1 MADKVALDIEV
12 HGAGSI
18 NAATTSL
25 KSLKAAIKAAT
36 DEQNKYELGTQA
48 YQDAAQR
55 VAELRDQVDDLRDSS
70 RQLQGTGIERS
81 SQAFSNLGD
90 GIRNLDFDKIKIA
103 LQGFK
108 SALAATGITLVIAA
122 VGYLIENFD
131 ELSKGSGIVG
141 KALRFVGDVVKG
153 AIELFTKFTDLL
165 GFTNSELDKQ
175 GDAIKENADKSKEA
189 IESQTKAYDEQIA
202 IMKANGESAFALE
215 RKKQELIIETN
226 KRLVEQT
233 IAYVKAGGELNEEQR
248 KLLTEQLTAIRSA
261 KNAEKV
267 IDIEAKK
274 DAIDRA
280 KKYQDDLNKIGEEN
294 FKRYKEQQAIRD
306 QEQRDK
312 EAEEFESVY
321 LAGLDDQNRAKLE
334 AQDRYNFEKE
344 QNELELNERTRLANE
359 KLNQEIEAQ
368 NAASLKKRQEDEKA
382 ALEGSL
388 SGAQNLNGAL
398 QGLSDAYFE
407 YKKSTLK
414 KGSAEELAFA
424 KKQFE
429 INKKLQL
436 ANAVVQG
443 VQAVLAAYS
452 SGSAIPIIGAVAGPA
467 FAVLA
472 GITAA
477 ANIAKIANSKFDGS
491 GGSVAAA
498 TTSASPSL
506 PAPVISSPSAN
517 VQGTQFDADGN
528 VIKPDGKS
536 TQEPLRAYVVETDI
550 TKTQSQVSSIEQKS
564 KF

>member
-18 NAATTSL
+18 NTATTSL

-81 SQAFSNLGD
+81 SQAFSNLGE

-267 IDIEAKK
+267 IDIEAKN

-398 QGLSDAYFE
+398 QGLSDAYLE

-517 VQGTQFDADGN
+517 VQGTQFDAYGN